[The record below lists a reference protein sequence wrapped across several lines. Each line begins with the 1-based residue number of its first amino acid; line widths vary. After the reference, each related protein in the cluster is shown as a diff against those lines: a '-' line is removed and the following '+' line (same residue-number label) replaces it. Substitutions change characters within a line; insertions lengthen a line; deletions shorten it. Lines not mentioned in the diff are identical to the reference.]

1 MSSTFSPRSLKI
13 SVLDTVSVHLVVFRE
28 SAAAR
33 PRLGR
38 MIPCLSLVLCIL
50 ASCTGVR
57 VVVSGATHGNELAG
71 AWVVQRLE
79 HRRNELTSRYPSVW
93 VEPLLANPL
102 AHEKNVR
109 FIDEDLNRQFSHA
122 SLARQIDGDSTYEAR
137 RAKEID
143 AAVGGASATR
153 ADVLID
159 LHTTTT
165 NMGCTLIVGTYSHAA
180 LAAAA
185 YIAQQWKQPTF
196 GDYRDTEQL
205 QLAAAFPLRVLIDPE
220 YSQEECPYMC
230 SIARSGGLEVEVGPT
245 PQGLLR
251 ADVVAA
257 TERAV
262 DLICEYFDKAERGE
276 APPTPATLTAYVY
289 EGKLAWPHTA
299 DETLPLAIIHPQL
312 QGRDFEP
319 LSVGDPLWL
328 SVDGTVTLYEGEYGE
343 KVVPIFVNEAAYYNA
358 KSGRGIGLCRAVEW
372 PLRGGGSED
381 TVYLTPSR
389 LAGSGG
395 SPRSLGAKT

>member
-1 MSSTFSPRSLKI
+1 
-13 SVLDTVSVHLVVFRE
+13 
-28 SAAAR
+28 
-33 PRLGR
+33 

-50 ASCTGVR
+50 AFCTGVR

-79 HRRNELTSRYPSVW
+79 HRRNELTSRYPSLW
-93 VEPLLANPL
+93 IEPLLANPL

-122 SLARQIDGDSTYEAR
+122 SLARQIDGDSTYEER

-143 AAVGGASATR
+143 VAVGGASATQ

-185 YIAQQWKQPTF
+185 YIAQQWTQPTF

-262 DLICEYFDKAERGE
+262 DLICEYFDKADRGE
-276 APPTPATLTAYVY
+276 APPTPATLAAYVY

-381 TVYLTPSR
+381 TVYLTPTR
-389 LAGSGG
+389 LAGKSG

>member
-1 MSSTFSPRSLKI
+1 MNLTL
-13 SVLDTVSVHLVVFRE
+13 
-28 SAAAR
+28 
-33 PRLGR
+33 RL
-38 MIPCLSLVLCIL
+38 LLCTL
-50 ASCTGVR
+50 ACCTGVR

-122 SLARQIDGDSTYEAR
+122 SLARQIDGDSTYEER

-165 NMGCTLIVGTYSHAA
+165 NMGCTLIVGTYSHTA

-185 YIAQQWKQPTF
+185 YIVQQWTQPTY

-262 DLICEYFDKAERGE
+262 DLICEYFDKADRGE
-276 APPTPATLTAYVY
+276 APPTPATLAAYVY

-299 DETLPLAIIHPQL
+299 DETLPLAIVHPQL

-343 KVVPIFVNEAAYYNA
+343 NVVPIFVNEAAYYNA